1 MLLPVGLVFVVIFK
15 IQITLNFMGFCF
27 FCFFF
32 ASFLCICMLLLIL
45 LNITIAASAAWL
57 HMPIIIGIIC

>member
-15 IQITLNFMGFCF
+15 ILITLNFMGVL
-27 FCFFF
+27 FF

-45 LNITIAASAAWL
+45 LSITIAASAAWL
-57 HMPIIIGIIC
+57 HMSMIIC